1 MPHYRK
7 EKAVALVQYI
17 LKTFPLNNENPNNA
31 SNFNFSDQPI
41 VPPQHFAGFVDKI
54 TKQQF

>member
-54 TKQQF
+54 TK

>member
-17 LKTFPLNNENPNNA
+17 LNNENPNNA
-31 SNFNFSDQPI
+31 SNLNFSDQPI
-41 VPPQHFAGFVDKI
+41 VPPQHFAGSVDKI